1 MDFSHVLGWVLLTV
15 LAVGSGVIGGAMLHY
30 WRQRKQLA
38 DSTNYLLDRLKVAE
52 SDINRLQEETFLLR
66 EYLNRRGLLDEDDLA
81 LLRKELIELPRQLEA
96 ERAELLKGALKK
108 DEEERLVKNI
118 PDTLH

>member
-1 MDFSHVLGWVLLTV
+1 MP
-15 LAVGSGVIGGAMLHY
+15 I
-30 WRQRKQLA
+30 QLA
-38 DSTNYLLDRLKVAE
+38 DSTKYLLDRLQVAE

-81 LLRKELIELPRQLEA
+81 LLRRKLIELPRQLQA
-96 ERAELLKGALKK
+96 ERDELLKGALKK

>member
-1 MDFSHVLGWVLLTV
+1 MGFSHVFGWVLLTV
-15 LAVGSGVIGGAMLHY
+15 LAVGSGVIGGALLHY
-30 WRQRKQLA
+30 WRQRRQLA
-38 DSTNYLLDRLKVAE
+38 DSTKYLLDRLKVAE

-81 LLRKELIELPRQLEA
+81 LLRRELIELPRQLEA
-96 ERAELLKGALKK
+96 ERDELLKGALKK

>member
-1 MDFSHVLGWVLLTV
+1 MGFSNVFGWVLLTV
-15 LAVGSGVIGGAMLHY
+15 LAVGSGVIGGALLHY
-30 WRQRKQLA
+30 WRQRRQLA
-38 DSTNYLLDRLKVAE
+38 DSTKYLLDRLKVAE

-81 LLRKELIELPRQLEA
+81 VLRRELIELPRQLEA
-96 ERAELLKGALKK
+96 ERDELLKGALKK